1 MSSLQDDLLKVLLHL
16 LHKLTGCICG
26 ISLLILG
33 CIRKNGLL
41 QCFLFICPI
50 YLSIRYFSDGVFISL
65 LLREGSSCVSLTLS
79 GFYPSSH
86 SSPFTKT
93 MLTMFLLAA
102 SVPPAGFVITNDTR
116 AALLL
121 MTAAKWAPLV
131 GVSPLPCS
139 HPSCTLTSRAHFL
152 NFSRHPFFKWL
163 NSSRLIGSL
172 EVQPA
177 CFFSRSWNVAFSFGR
192 LQSLLDKNSL
202 LGF

>member
-1 MSSLQDDLLKVLLHL
+1 MSSLQDDMLKVLLHL

-93 MLTMFLLAA
+93 MLT
-102 SVPPAGFVITNDTR
+102 V
-116 AALLL
+116 
-121 MTAAKWAPLV
+121 LV
-131 GVSPLPCS
+131 SSQC
-139 HPSCTLTSRAHFL
+139 PSCRICNNKWHSSSASS
-152 NFSRHPFFKWL
+152 NDSGQVGPFG
-163 NSSRLIGSL
+163 GS
-172 EVQPA
+172 QPP
-177 CFFSRSWNVAFSFGR
+177 
-192 LQSLLDKNSL
+192 SLLSSQLHFDFKGS
-202 LGF
+202 FP